1 MSSQQQQQRIKR
13 PDVSVRDKKLETLNV
28 QLKKIDEELNQLRKQ
43 IDQNQVNDK
52 TQNER
57 KKLQE
62 KTKEIIKTQADLK
75 ARRNAIHDS
84 IKQLDSQIKRRT
96 GEIQDRIGKKSKY
109 TTTAEAKQRINQIED
124 QISTGDMSLVEE
136 KMLVKELNS
145 LNKLIK
151 DLVAIDPIKKAIDT
165 DKDKI
170 VKLKEE
176 LSGMN
181 SRELSAQFDENQKR
195 LNELQSSTQTVF
207 DKRQTLYNKRTAL
220 YKKRDEVYSQIRKIR
235 ADFDNEFKAFKNK
248 LEKQRLKR
256 EEEEKLS
263 KVLEEKDA
271 KLGKLQEK
279 LTHARI
285 PAFTYEI
292 EAIENTL
299 VILDPTFE
307 KPKKNVLQE
316 LENGAAE
323 PVMSNAPVNNDGLVL
338 VEKKD
343 DSYNRVAPSKSKKH
357 KKKSQS
363 AKEPSSQNLFT
374 KVDGK
379 ITLEPTLIATLAEL
393 DVTVPITQD
402 DVATSVEQLKKKL
415 EEFKSNQDEQTEK
428 NIKALEEQ
436 MKKLELAYEEKENE
450 VKRELEEKR
459 QKEKEEEESKKEN
472 EDND

>member
-1 MSSQQQQQRIKR
+1 M
-13 PDVSVRDKKLETLNV
+13 
-28 QLKKIDEELNQLRKQ
+28 
-43 IDQNQVNDK
+43 
-52 TQNER
+52 
-57 KKLQE
+57 
-62 KTKEIIKTQADLK
+62 
-75 ARRNAIHDS
+75 
-84 IKQLDSQIKRRT
+84 
-96 GEIQDRIGKKSKY
+96 
-109 TTTAEAKQRINQIED
+109 
-124 QISTGDMSLVEE
+124 
-136 KMLVKELNS
+136 
-145 LNKLIK
+145 
-151 DLVAIDPIKKAIDT
+151 
-165 DKDKI
+165 
-170 VKLKEE
+170 
-176 LSGMN
+176 
-181 SRELSAQFDENQKR
+181 
-195 LNELQSSTQTVF
+195 
-207 DKRQTLYNKRTAL
+207 

-428 NIKALEEQ
+428 NIKAVE
-436 MKKLELAYEEKENE
+436 
-450 VKRELEEKR
+450 
-459 QKEKEEEESKKEN
+459 
-472 EDND
+472 